1 MGRDKIKSLPN
12 FFIKLN
18 LKLCRFLEEFYGKVK
33 LCKVD
38 FKRKEMISMPMLKF
52 RGISKAEVINKS
64 KLLVD
69 KLAECIECPRDYFT
83 LEVIDSKYVF
93 DGEYVEQPSIIEIA
107 WFYRG
112 QKVQDE
118 VAKIIT
124 ELFKGNRE
132 YLEVFFI
139 KLKEE
144 CYYENGEH
152 F

>member
-1 MGRDKIKSLPN
+1 
-12 FFIKLN
+12 
-18 LKLCRFLEEFYGKVK
+18 
-33 LCKVD
+33 
-38 FKRKEMISMPMLKF
+38 MPMLKF
-52 RGISKAEVINKS
+52 RGISKEEVINKS